1 MFLENIRSGD
11 ATASEYVCRL
21 GRRASLILTG
31 NVVKHEQKK
40 KDKSARLLKE
50 LESETRNAVNLARH
64 VCAPS
69 ADGLGIDPGKS
80 PRDPGSLGRS
90 VVTPL
95 HSNRTAE
102 PILYRNDLFQRF
114 ALDYAANED
123 KIRKLYEE
131 LERET
136 QRLHVL
142 TFIASTSPTDPGP
155 FFACAQTH
163 VEEKLATTVKRDKWR
178 EKNYIKGLTLTRKSC
193 EGLSPRSSGS
203 SSAAPI

>member
-1 MFLENIRSGD
+1 MFPENIRSGN
-11 ATASEYVCRL
+11 ATASEYVFRL
-21 GRRASLILTG
+21 GRRAGLILTC

-50 LESETRNAVNLARH
+50 LESETRDTVNLARH
-64 VCAPS
+64 VCTPS
-69 ADGLGIDPGKS
+69 TDCLDIDPGKS

-90 VVTPL
+90 VVTHL

-102 PILYRNDLFQRF
+102 PTLYRNDLFQRF

-131 LERET
+131 LEQET

-142 TFIASTSPTDPGP
+142 TFIVSASPTDPGP
-155 FFACAQTH
+155 FL
-163 VEEKLATTVKRDKWR
+163 LAHRHTWK
-178 EKNYIKGLTLTRKSC
+178 KSWQ
-193 EGLSPRSSGS
+193 PQ
-203 SSAAPI
+203 SSAISGAKRITSKD